1 MKKYVPFVLILFL
14 LTVAFANAADKK
26 APLIG
31 DSEAVF
37 TLNPENQD
45 VRGMAFDNIS
55 PQMPRLFVLDGSG
68 KIFVYK
74 PVQDSKQGI
83 DELMFLET
91 IDLPKASDGKAI
103 GSPRGLAYAVER
115 TQDILYFLNWEKS
128 KSDVISHLWR
138 FKPEEKTAEAVNLS
152 FFNYRI
158 GDRELFDVAW
168 ENGNIFVCFDSSKYN
183 NQSLRVH
190 RGIVKLKW
198 NQAYDGKLEFIKHM
212 PDSGHMPS
220 RALTTMNM
228 DGARYLWA
236 TVGFDHIYCA
246 HLPTGRGLFYFDR
259 PESSEKKNPFWGIAY
274 GNDALWVA
282 EGNEGPDRVHRVN
295 VTKNLDAFYEGPR
308 IVRHLAMSIETEP
321 EDDFADPGIV
331 YHYYSRPY
339 AYNQLHN
346 QGVWPET
353 EKMTELSG
361 VPNGKIKTF
370 TYDPAEDVS
379 SRQHMGLVEYAS
391 APARTYSSKY
401 EVDIWTNEYRKYVYP
416 HRVNTNTEALK
427 GLEYLADDPELF
439 NLKDTDTYDAFFDR
453 IKKHIEEKYSAPA
466 DMDNPYWAARNTLEY
481 IQDRYYYP
489 DRPKRKPA
497 ATDYD
502 REHYDANPGNLKIDL
517 SRNDYD
523 KNQIIACSGTS
534 VMIAGAMRY
543 LGFPARWLGTGTEQG
558 PGTWDSN
565 GNGLLDENET
575 ATCSDGHRYTQ
586 VWLGTNYGWICFDGT
601 PTRPDFN
608 DFDPVPP
615 IQTQWRYMN
624 RAAKGHLKDK
634 RIVFN
639 VGSALF
645 RPLYRDFEYDEK
657 LAVNNDCG
665 GDQRYNLQGRFDKP
679 ELWKLAS
686 SRITVQNM
694 CFIESVALDGPKGE
708 TQVTWTLKGH
718 WEKDPGALVSVYL
731 QNVDPEKKKTK
742 DLAILAKNLSP
753 KAGAV
758 TVDLSSYSGKNLRII
773 IRKVGD
779 PETGGHSE
787 VFDLE

>member
-1 MKKYVPFVLILFL
+1 MKKYAPFILIFFL
-14 LTVAFANAADKK
+14 TAVGFAGTADKK

-37 TLNPENQD
+37 TLNPENQQI
-45 VRGMAFDNIS
+45 RGMAFDNIS

-74 PVQDSKQGI
+74 PVQDSAKGI
-83 DELMFLET
+83 DELSFLET
-91 IDLPKASDGKAI
+91 IDLPKTPDGKAI
-103 GSPRGLAYAVER
+103 GSPRGLAYAVDK
-115 TQDILYFLNWEKS
+115 TQDILYFLNWERS
-128 KSDVISHLWR
+128 KGDVISHLWR
-138 FKPEEKTAEAVNLS
+138 FKPQENTAEAVNLS

-168 ENGNIFVCFDSSKYN
+168 ENGNIFVCFDSSGYDR
-183 NQSLRVH
+183 SLRVH
-190 RGIVKLKW
+190 RGIIKLRW

-212 PDSGHMPS
+212 PDSGQMPS

-236 TVGFDHIYCA
+236 SVGFDQIYCA
-246 HLPTGRGLFYFDR
+246 HLPTGRGLFHFDR
-259 PESSEKKNPFWGIAY
+259 PGTSQGKNPYWGMAY
-274 GNDALWVA
+274 GSEALWVA
-282 EGNEGPDRVHRVN
+282 EGDEGPDRVHRVN
-295 VTKNLDAFYEGPR
+295 VTKNLDAYYEGPH
-308 IVRHLAMSIETEP
+308 ILRHLTLSIETEP
-321 EDDFADPGIV
+321 ESDFADSGKV

-339 AYNQLHN
+339 AYDQLHN

-361 VPNGKIKTF
+361 SSNGKIKKF
-370 TYDPAEDVS
+370 TYDPAGDVS
-379 SRQHMGLVEYAS
+379 SRQHMGLVEYSS
-391 APARTYSSKY
+391 APAQPYSSKY
-401 EVDIWTNEYRKYVYP
+401 EIDLWTNAYRKFVYP
-416 HRVNTNTEALK
+416 HRVNTNTDALK
-427 GLEYLADDPELF
+427 GLDYLADDPELF
-439 NLKDTDTYDAFFDR
+439 NLKDKDTYDAFFKRVVD
-453 IKKHIEEKYSAPA
+453 HIEEKYGAPA
-466 DMDNPYWAARNTLEY
+466 DMKNPYWAARNVLEY
-481 IQDRYYYP
+481 IQDKYYYP
-489 DRPKRKPA
+489 SRPKRKPA

-502 REHYDANPGNLKIDL
+502 RNHYDANPGNLKIDL

-543 LGFPARWLGTGTEQG
+543 LGFPARWLGTGYENT
-558 PGTWDSN
+558 PDKWDTN
-565 GNGLLDENET
+565 GNGLLDEGET
-575 ATCSDGHRYTQ
+575 AACSNGHRYTQ

-601 PTRPDFN
+601 PTRPDLN

-615 IQTQWRYMN
+615 VQPQWRYMN
-624 RAAKGHLKDK
+624 RAARGHLKDK

-645 RPLYRDFEYDEK
+645 RPLYRDFEYDEQ

-679 ELWKLAS
+679 ELWKLARHDIS
-686 SRITVQNM
+686 VQNI
-694 CFIESVALDGPKGE
+694 CFIESVTLNGPRTE
-708 TQVTWTLKGH
+708 TQVNWKLKGQ
-718 WEKDPGALVSVYL
+718 WDKDPEAMVSVFL
-731 QNVDPEKKKTK
+731 QELDPLNKKTK
-742 DLAILAKNLSP
+742 DVAILAEKISP

-758 TVDLSSYSGKNLRII
+758 TVDLSPYRGKNLRII

-787 VFDLE
+787 VFELE